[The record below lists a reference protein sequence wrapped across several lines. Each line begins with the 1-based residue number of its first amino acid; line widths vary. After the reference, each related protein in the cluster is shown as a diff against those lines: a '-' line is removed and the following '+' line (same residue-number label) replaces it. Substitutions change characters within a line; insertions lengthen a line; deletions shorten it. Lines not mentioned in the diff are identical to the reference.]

1 MKVLL
6 TNHRSLLSF
15 RSQLLK
21 RKLAFASFP
30 AQTTNPKR
38 IEIEQARSMGEFV
51 STGAYPIE
59 FFSDIIQRAPLAR
72 MIGQPIKI
80 LDVGCGTGT
89 LVSQFRQLGVNA
101 YGIDPD
107 TSNKFPQL
115 RESPFIKMLFQDFSP
130 ERARLITGDLP
141 FDHIFSAFTMFTHP
155 ETEEFRIATLNL
167 MSDLLKPGGD
177 IRLGGI
183 GIRNAIDLMDVDG
196 QKGFLRAVPE
206 MLGAI
211 SLFPQPVIDD
221 FISVM
226 IQKGVEVE

>member
-6 TNHRSLLSF
+6 TNHKSLLSF

-59 FFSDIIQRAPLAR
+59 FFSDIIQRAPLAG

-89 LVSQFRQLGVNA
+89 LVSQFRQLGV
-101 YGIDPD
+101 
-107 TSNKFPQL
+107 
-115 RESPFIKMLFQDFSP
+115 
-130 ERARLITGDLP
+130 
-141 FDHIFSAFTMFTHP
+141 
-155 ETEEFRIATLNL
+155 IA
-167 MSDLLKPGGD
+167 KQVWEGG
-177 IRLGGI
+177 
-183 GIRNAIDLMDVDG
+183 
-196 QKGFLRAVPE
+196 
-206 MLGAI
+206 
-211 SLFPQPVIDD
+211 
-221 FISVM
+221 
-226 IQKGVEVE
+226 